1 MISCFRQAKSIQSF
15 IFREKKKKNLEK
27 IFSKFI
33 SVEYL
38 KVMKFED
45 TNYNQ
50 LLKYKFDCSKNIYC
64 LFSLYRKSNY
74 RRDSVH
80 GSNCNRHNKNYAI
93 KTQCFENVLAKSST
107 MVYGCNAYYCIIL
120 SRTRTEPNTSN
131 DTTSYIFL
139 LCCII

>member
-1 MISCFRQAKSIQSF
+1 MITQSSYGYIMISCFRQAKSIQSF

-64 LFSLYRKSNY
+64 LFSHVLFPYISYLYT
-74 RRDSVH
+74 V
-80 GSNCNRHNKNYAI
+80 
-93 KTQCFENVLAKSST
+93 
-107 MVYGCNAYYCIIL
+107 
-120 SRTRTEPNTSN
+120 
-131 DTTSYIFL
+131 
-139 LCCII
+139 